1 MKKHPAM
8 SGKQKDSCKQCIH
21 ELLGKGMP
29 TIDDTPLE
37 FRLSVASI
45 IGATGMLLSEKKSS
59 THSNFIDSAAV
70 LMAYLSEATDEE
82 ILQLIRES
90 KAKEN

>member
-1 MKKHPAM
+1 
-8 SGKQKDSCKQCIH
+8 
-21 ELLGKGMP
+21 
-29 TIDDTPLE
+29 
-37 FRLSVASI
+37 V
-45 IGATGMLLSEKKSS
+45 GATGMLLSEKKSS
-59 THSNFIDSAAV
+59 THSNFLDSASV